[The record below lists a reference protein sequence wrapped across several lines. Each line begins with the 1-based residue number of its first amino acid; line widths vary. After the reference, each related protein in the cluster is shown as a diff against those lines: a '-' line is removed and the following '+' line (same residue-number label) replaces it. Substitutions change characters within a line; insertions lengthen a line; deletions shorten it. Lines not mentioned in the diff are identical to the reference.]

1 MLVYPRNDRL
11 LAPKAALK
19 NSTKEL
25 ALPLWMM
32 WFPPEI
38 LLFPR
43 NNLPWEL
50 RKMISPPSET
60 NVELALRAGAPE
72 AGWELGW
79 ACFGEWLSYR
89 DFFSLPSGWP
99 STELSFQHPEPCS
112 LRRKAAGQQRV
123 TTSQSLG
130 KEVTHSGGGL
140 LPQEILVPGLPLA
153 PDCCVHPLTIP
164 IWHGHMCPGWHAYL
178 TSSTPTQPALHKLS
192 PVVL

>member
-1 MLVYPRNDRL
+1 MKKDDFPAIGDKRGVGAEGWSPRSWLGTGMGLFWGMTFLQGFFLTALGLAQHRAQLPASRAL
-11 LAPKAALK
+11 L
-19 NSTKEL
+19 T
-25 ALPLWMM
+25 
-32 WFPPEI
+32 
-38 LLFPR
+38 
-43 NNLPWEL
+43 
-50 RKMISPPSET
+50 
-60 NVELALRAGAPE
+60 
-72 AGWELGW
+72 
-79 ACFGEWLSYR
+79 
-89 DFFSLPSGWP
+89 
-99 STELSFQHPEPCS
+99 
-112 LRRKAAGQQRV
+112 RRKAAGQQRV